1 MSDMIT
7 YGGND
12 HADRQGQDP
21 PEKPAS
27 WSAAPRGSLAMPN
40 DDDDMSA
47 LADMSS
53 GRVVDRF
60 GQLKRRPRAAFHG

>member
-7 YGGND
+7 YGGKD

-21 PEKPAS
+21 PERPAS
-27 WSAAPRGSLAMPN
+27 WSATPN
-40 DDDDMSA
+40 DDDDTSA

-53 GRVVDRF
+53 VRVVDRF
-60 GQLKRRPRAAFHG
+60 GQLKRRSRSAFHG